1 VVLQIRW
8 YVKSLEAFKET
19 RFITDMNLES
29 AIARIKKSFT
39 KLNEAYGRPVF
50 DEIAIVQATEVT
62 SLSLK
67 YYEGPREA
75 DFLNEM
81 MEDSVALRNDVGDTR
96 NNLGGEF
103 GFTRE
108 GGGEGIDAY
117 ICLGPRVFLL
127 CNNTAQSMEEVT
139 KDARWLT
146 AQGEFLNASQFFAS
160 DPLQL

>member
-1 VVLQIRW
+1 
-8 YVKSLEAFKET
+8 
-19 RFITDMNLES
+19 MNLES
-29 AIARIKKSFT
+29 AITRIRKSFT

-50 DEIAIVQATEVT
+50 DEIAIVQTSEATT
-62 SLSLK
+62 LSLK
-67 YYEGPREA
+67 YYEGAREA
-75 DFLNEM
+75 EFLNEL

-127 CNNTAQSMEEVT
+127 CNNTKQSMEEVT
-139 KDARWLT
+139 RDARWLT
-146 AQGEFLNASQFFAS
+146 AQSEFLNASQYFAV
-160 DPLQL
+160 DPLVL

>member
-1 VVLQIRW
+1 
-8 YVKSLEAFKET
+8 
-19 RFITDMNLES
+19 MNIEP
-29 AIARIKKSFT
+29 AIARIQKSFA
-39 KLNEAYGRPVF
+39 KMNGAYGRPVF
-50 DEIAIVQATEVT
+50 DEIAIVQVADATT
-62 SLSLK
+62 LSLH

-103 GFTRE
+103 GFTRD

-117 ICLGPRVFLL
+117 ICLGPRIFLL

-139 KDARWLT
+139 KDARWLQ
-146 AQGEFLNASQFFAS
+146 AQGEFLNASQFFAV
-160 DPLQL
+160 DPLKL

>member
-1 VVLQIRW
+1 
-8 YVKSLEAFKET
+8 
-19 RFITDMNLES
+19 MNLES
-29 AIARIKKSFT
+29 AIARIQKSFA

-50 DEIAIVQATEVT
+50 DELAIVQVSDVST
-62 SLSLK
+62 LSLH
-67 YYEGPREA
+67 YYEGAREA

-81 MEDSVALRNDVGDTR
+81 LEDSVALRNDVGDTR

-127 CNNTAQSMEEVT
+127 CNNTKQSMEEVT
-139 KDARWLT
+139 QDGRWLT
-146 AQGEFLNASQFFAS
+146 AQGDFLNASQYFAI
-160 DPLQL
+160 DPLKIG

>member
-1 VVLQIRW
+1 ML
-8 YVKSLEAFKET
+8 KLFNKLL
-19 RFITDMNLES
+19 FIGCMNLES
-29 AIARIKKSFT
+29 AIARIQKSFA

-50 DEIAIVQATEVT
+50 DEIAIVQVSEQTT
-62 SLSLK
+62 LTLR
-67 YYEGPREA
+67 YYEGAREA
-75 DFLNEM
+75 AFLNEM

-117 ICLGPRVFLL
+117 ICLGPRIFLL
-127 CNNTAQSMEEVT
+127 CNNTKQSMEEVT

-146 AQGEFLNASQFFAS
+146 AQSEFLNASQYFAV
-160 DPLQL
+160 DPLTI

>member
-1 VVLQIRW
+1 M
-8 YVKSLEAFKET
+8 K
-19 RFITDMNLES
+19 LES
-29 AIARIKKSFT
+29 AIARIQKSFA

-50 DEIAIVQATEVT
+50 DELAIIQVSEEVT
-62 SLSLK
+62 LTLH
-67 YYEGPREA
+67 YYEGAREA
-75 DFLNEM
+75 AFLNEM

-117 ICLGPRVFLL
+117 ICLGPRIFLL
-127 CNNTAQSMEEVT
+127 CNNTKQSMEEVT

-146 AQGEFLNASQFFAS
+146 AQSQFLNASQYFAV
-160 DPLQL
+160 DPLTI